1 MPVRAG
7 LWPRA
12 IALLIDGCLITFV
25 LGSLGILFCLYRLA
39 AESGSLTRWWVLE
52 LGMPPN
58 LQVLQDLNIP
68 LPPNFQVTHLVRC
81 TKTLLGYVHDR
92 VLIVAEITRS
102 GATTTT
108 RELTF
113 PLDAEGLPRDRSISI
128 LYGSWFCGLHVLLEW
143 QLATLG
149 KDLMDIR
156 VQSSAGGPP
165 TLVQAIKRFLV
176 RFFPT
181 ILLGSLS
188 LMPIAGVSF
197 TTAPALFWF
206 VGLVSLLSFMAVQV
220 NFIVEVRRRALPG
233 MTVLPARKW
242 LSDDKAPFRPVRRR
256 YSGDRGGA
264 GSARLGLRKL
274 AFCRGHIRDKSLAL
288 PHISTGKCDR
298 WKSSPHWKA

>member
-12 IALLIDGCLITFV
+12 IALLIDGCLITVV
-25 LGSLGILFCLYRLA
+25 LGSLGLVLFVPTGGRIRVADTLV
-39 AESGSLTRWWVLE
+39 GSRTCTT
-52 LGMPPN
+52 PD

-68 LPPNFQVTHLVRC
+68 LPQNFQVTDIVRC
-81 TKTLLGYVHDR
+81 TKTVLGYVHDR
-92 VLIVAEITRS
+92 VLIVAEITHS

-113 PLDAEGLPRDRSISI
+113 PLDAEGLPTRTSYLDS
-128 LYGSWFCGLHVLLEW
+128 LWFLVFAAYVLLLEW
-143 QLATLG
+143 RTGRTLG

-156 VQSSAGGPP
+156 VQSLAGGPP

-188 LMPIAGVSF
+188 LMSIAGVTA

-206 VGLVSLLSFMAVQV
+206 AWLVSLLSFIAVVV
-220 NFIVEVRRRALPG
+220 NFIVEVRRRALP
-233 MTVLPARKW
+233 W
-242 LSDDKAPFRPVRRR
+242 H
-256 YSGDRGGA
+256 DRFA
-264 GSARLGLRKL
+264 GTEVALGR
-274 AFCRGHIRDKSLAL
+274 
-288 PHISTGKCDR
+288 
-298 WKSSPHWKA
+298 

>member
-1 MPVRAG
+1 MGGRSVSDEMPVRAG

-12 IALLIDGCLITFV
+12 IALFIDGCLITFV
-25 LGSLGILFCLYRLA
+25 IGFLGLVLFVPTGGRIRVADVLV
-39 AESGSLTRWWVLE
+39 GSRTCTT
-52 LGMPPN
+52 PN

-113 PLDAEGLPRDRSISI
+113 PLDAEGLPTRPFYLDS
-128 LYGSWFCGLHVLLEW
+128 LWFLVFAAYMLLLEW
-143 QLATLG
+143 RTGRTLG

-156 VQSSAGGPP
+156 VQSLAGGPL

-197 TTAPALFWF
+197 TTAPALFWL

-220 NFIVEVRRRALPG
+220 NFIVEVRRRALP
-233 MTVLPARKW
+233 W
-242 LSDDKAPFRPVRRR
+242 H
-256 YSGDRGGA
+256 DRFA
-264 GSARLGLRKL
+264 GTEVALGR
-274 AFCRGHIRDKSLAL
+274 
-288 PHISTGKCDR
+288 
-298 WKSSPHWKA
+298 